1 MTFWVYKQLKLQ
13 FRASKEIIFVVESSS
28 DDARARAIARARVQN
43 CRNAGIYCTKL
54 TFLTLSEVPRGP
66 LVEASRSSYGAPLL
80 GMCDVLPEKLNILKI
95 SSDLL
100 LENQSSLSYSAYSLS
115 QMAE

>member
-1 MTFWVYKQLKLQ
+1 MGVQTAQIAS
-13 FRASKEIIFVVESSS
+13 RASKQIIFVVESSS

-43 CRNAGIYCTKL
+43 CRNAGIYCMKG

-66 LVEASRSSYGAPLL
+66 PVEASRSSYGAHLPEI
-80 GMCDVLPEKLNILKI
+80 CEVLPEKLHILKI

-100 LENQSSLSYSAYSLS
+100 LENQSRLRYSAYSLS